1 MMNSSNLNRRLTKL
15 ESGELGEPAYDG
27 VVCLTV
33 HEGED
38 EDEIINEKRKSGEI
52 KANTLVIVRQ
62 IIKPPK
68 YVE

>member
-1 MMNSSNLNRRLTKL
+1 M
-15 ESGELGEPAYDG
+15 
-27 VVCLTV
+27 VCLTV
-33 HEGED
+33 HEGDD